1 MKIAVRCLLIA
12 WAVGFVSAQNAGVP
26 YEDYF
31 LDQSLR
37 VDLYFAGDAK
47 EEAITLDSLHVEPV
61 WAGSRAALI
70 EPFERGRNTVK
81 VYEIAS
87 NRLIYKRG
95 FDTMFGE
102 YRTTAPALAG
112 VKRVF
117 PRSVC
122 IPLPKR
128 SVLFVIESRD
138 RTNIPHPVFTTA
150 IDPSDYHII
159 RESPATGDMI
169 YEALKNGDPQD
180 KVDLVF
186 LAEGY
191 TLEDKDKFK
200 SDVDRFMGLL
210 FKVEPYKSAK
220 ASFNIR
226 GVFRP
231 SPERGMDEPRQGRY
245 RRTVLDASFNAF
257 DLDRYMLIEQGH
269 RLRAM
274 AGQVPY
280 DAIVVLVNSPRY
292 GGGGIYNDYAVSTV
306 DNRRVV
312 FIHEFGHSFAGLAD
326 EYYASEVSY
335 NDFYPKGVEPL
346 EPNIT
351 ALLDPA
357 NVKWKHLLSPGIAV
371 PTEYGKDRMEA
382 VLAEA
387 AKNRQAGRDEL
398 DRAKQDK
405 LPEAKI
411 KAIQEK
417 YRKLGQEAMKKIGD
431 IRKEYADLEDKVG
444 VFEGAGYAAKGLYRS
459 QIYCIMISSPK
470 QEFCAVC
477 REAIRRMI
485 TFYGGQAP
493 DHPDEARS
501 GRASVPEFKGSGA
514 VRYKYRDG
522 WL

>member
-1 MKIAVRCLLIA
+1 MRAVVRLLLA
-12 WAVGFVSAQNAGVP
+12 VWAAGLVSAQSAVVP

-61 WAGSRAALI
+61 WAGSRAGLI
-70 EPFERGRNTVK
+70 EPFELGRNAVK

-87 NRLIYKRG
+87 NRLVYKRG

-117 PRSVC
+117 PRSVV

-128 SVLFVIESRD
+128 PVLFVIESRD
-138 RTNIPHPVFTTA
+138 RTNIPRPVFTTT
-150 IDPSDYHII
+150 IDPADYHIV
-159 RESPATGDMI
+159 REAAATGDVV
-169 YEALKNGDPQD
+169 YEALKSGEPRD
-180 KVDLVF
+180 KVDVAF

-200 SDVDRFMGLL
+200 SDVDRLLGLL
-210 FKVEPYKSAK
+210 FDVEPFKSAK
-220 ASFNIR
+220 ASFNVR

-231 SPERGMDEPRQGRY
+231 SPERGADEPRQGRY
-245 RRTVLDASFNAF
+245 RRTALDASFNAF

-306 DNRRVV
+306 DNPRVV
-312 FIHEFGHSFAGLAD
+312 FIHEFGHSFVGLAD
-326 EYYASEVSY
+326 EYYTSEVSY

-351 ALLDPA
+351 SLLDPA
-357 NVKWKHLLSPGIAV
+357 NVKWKGLLSPGIAV
-371 PTEYGKDRMEA
+371 PTPYGKDEVEA
-382 VLAEA
+382 ALAEG
-387 AKNRQAGRDEL
+387 AKHRQAQKDEVE
-398 DRAKQDK
+398 RAKQDRR
-405 LPEAKI
+405 PDSEV
-411 KAIQEK
+411 KAIEDK
-417 YRKLGQEAMKKIGD
+417 YRKLGQETMAKVAA
-431 IRKEYADLEDKVG
+431 IRKPYAHLEDKVG

-459 QIYCIMISSPK
+459 QVYCIMISSPK
-470 QEFCAVC
+470 NEFCAVC
-477 REAIRRMI
+477 REAIGRMI
-485 TFYGGQAP
+485 AFFGN
-493 DHPDEARS
+493 
-501 GRASVPEFKGSGA
+501 
-514 VRYKYRDG
+514 
-522 WL
+522 